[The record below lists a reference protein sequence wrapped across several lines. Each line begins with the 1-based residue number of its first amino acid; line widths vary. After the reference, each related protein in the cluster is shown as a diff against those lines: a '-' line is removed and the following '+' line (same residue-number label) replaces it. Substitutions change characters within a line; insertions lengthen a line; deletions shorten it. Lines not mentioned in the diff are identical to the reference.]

1 LGELT
6 ENLSSSDI
14 KSLTWQAAMTPL
26 KEIDPAKLL
35 EIDKDDIWEVTMEDF
50 KTALKTFWPSYD
62 SAEAML

>member
-1 LGELT
+1 
-6 ENLSSSDI
+6 
-14 KSLTWQAAMTPL
+14 MTPL